1 MDADEHKWGRVISRF
16 TQMGMGKDSFGNLK
30 RIVTAG
36 IGVDRFHHLGTPKVG
51 RSPFSLREAQQDSA
65 TKPGVAPGMGRKT
78 RTTAFFVTG
87 LVGSIN
93 HIKRAPEKSRAER
106 RRRRE
111 KGFGFSASLR
121 DTFTSVRVVVGGYVV
136 LRCDQEPKS

>member
-1 MDADEHKWGRVISRF
+1 
-16 TQMGMGKDSFGNLK
+16 
-30 RIVTAG
+30 
-36 IGVDRFHHLGTPKVG
+36 
-51 RSPFSLREAQQDSA
+51 
-65 TKPGVAPGMGRKT
+65 MGRKT